1 MPDESERLFDA
12 VSKFKHLDIVERLHL
27 IPRSELVILKSVL
40 DAQEKGGA
48 NPSVSQIARKLYVSP
63 PAISRKLKTLREK
76 QLIETVTDEDDRRNT
91 YLIATEKGKA
101 ALQENFNQV
110 TAFLNRAL
118 ARMEP
123 EEIDQF
129 YTLFNKI
136 YESMRAELDRTA
148 AKKTTIHR
156 ERGRSMHV

>member
-1 MPDESERLFDA
+1 MHMYKRA
-12 VSKFKHLDIVERLHL
+12 VLYL
-27 IPRSELVILKSVL
+27 
-40 DAQEKGGA
+40 
-48 NPSVSQIARKLYVSP
+48 ARK
-63 PAISRKLKTLREK
+63 
-76 QLIETVTDEDDRRNT
+76 
-91 YLIATEKGKA
+91 KGKA